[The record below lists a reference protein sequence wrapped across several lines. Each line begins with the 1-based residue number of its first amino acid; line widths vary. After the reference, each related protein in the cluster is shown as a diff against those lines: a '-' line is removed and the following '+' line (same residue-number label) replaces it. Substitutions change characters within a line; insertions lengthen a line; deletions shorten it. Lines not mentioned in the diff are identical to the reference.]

1 MGDYFTVEE
10 DLKQLHIQIPKALFY
25 EDKYIKPSDKKPL
38 SAQAKIL
45 YGFLLDRTK
54 LSLSNEW
61 YDDKNRLFIKCDQ
74 ISMSEFL
81 GVSEKTARGY
91 KNELINFNLLEE
103 DKTGQG
109 KSNLLYLKKVDVKI
123 NKLSLYVDKFKVNVE
138 EKRILERER
147 ILKYREKEE
156 KNKAIKLKNTLN
168 GKNYRSEKKLKKI
181 LNGKNYR
188 SRTVKTTV
196 QERENLPYSNT
207 DFSNTDFN
215 VVVVVDKENK
225 INEIEKLYIN
235 LKVDKEIKPGMK
247 KLIEKNSDNLD
258 IEVWEQIFINVSE
271 NNINKK
277 YSYIKKILESL
288 KEKNIKTIEEFENDN
303 KLYNEKKYKNKSSK
317 KTNKFDNFD
326 GSLKDKDEN
335 YINEKIK
342 ISQGVKFGNKKDI
355 NLEED
360 EDINKTVYEN
370 AVKNE
375 WNCGVAIKNIAIK
388 YAIKNNLPYPKK

>member
-1 MGDYFTVEE
+1 MGEYFTVEE

-54 LSLSNEW
+54 LSLFNEW

-147 ILKYREKEE
+147 ILKYRKKED
-156 KNKAIKLKNTLN
+156 KNKAVKLKNTLN

-188 SRTVKTTV
+188 TRTVKTTV
-196 QERENLPYSNT
+196 QERENLPYSNNDFRDT
-207 DFSNTDFN
+207 DSK
-215 VVVVVDKENK
+215 VVVVDEENK
-225 INEIEKLYIN
+225 INKIENLYVK
-235 LKVDKEIKPGMK
+235 LKVDKEVKPGMK
-247 KLIEKNSDNLD
+247 KLIEKNINNLD

-271 NNINKK
+271 NDIKKK

-303 KLYNEKKYKNKSSK
+303 KLYNEKKFKNKSSK
-317 KTNKFDNFD
+317 KINKFDNFD
-326 GSLKDKDEN
+326 GNLKNKDEN

-342 ISQGVKFGNKKDI
+342 ASQDVKYGEKEDI
-355 NLEED
+355 LEED
-360 EDINKTVYEN
+360 DNINKKVYEK
-370 AVKNE
+370 AVEDK
-375 WNCGVAIKNIAIK
+375 WNCGAPIKKIAIEYAIK
-388 YAIKNNLPYPKK
+388 YNLPYPKE

>member
-1 MGDYFTVEE
+1 MGDYFTIEE

-25 EDKYIKPSDKKPL
+25 EEKYIKPSNKKPL
-38 SAQAKIL
+38 SSQAKIL
-45 YGFLLDRTK
+45 YGFLLDRTQ
-54 LSLSNEW
+54 LSRFNKW
-61 YDDKNRLFIKCDQ
+61 YDDENRLFIKCDQ
-74 ISMSEFL
+74 ISMGEFL

-91 KNELINFNLLEE
+91 KNELISFGLLEE

-109 KSNLLYLKKVDVKI
+109 KSNLLYLKKVDVEI

-138 EKRILERER
+138 EKRILERDR
-147 ILKYREKEE
+147 VLKYREKEDE
-156 KNKAIKLKNTLN
+156 NKSVKLKNTLN
-168 GKNYRSEKKLKKI
+168 GSFYRSEKKIKKI

-207 DFSNTDFN
+207 DFSNTDFK
-215 VVVVVDKENK
+215 VVVVDKENK

-271 NNINKK
+271 NNIKKK
-277 YSYIKKILESL
+277 YSYIKKVLESL
-288 KEKNIKTIEEFENDN
+288 QEKNIKTLKEFENDN
-303 KLYNEKKYKNKSSK
+303 KLYNEKKSKKKPSK

-326 GSLKDKDEN
+326 GSLKDKDEKYLN
-335 YINEKIK
+335 KHIK
-342 ISQGVKFGNKKDI
+342 KSQAVKYGDEEQS
-355 NLEED
+355 NLESD
-360 EDINKTVYEN
+360 DLLDKKVYEN
-370 AVKNE
+370 VIENNWK
-375 WNCGVAIKNIAIK
+375 CGEVRRKIAIK
-388 YAIKNNLPYPKK
+388 YAIKNNLYYPKE

>member
-38 SAQAKIL
+38 SVQAKIL

-54 LSLSNEW
+54 LSLSNQW
-61 YDDKNRLFIKCDQ
+61 YDDKNRVFIKCDQ

-91 KNELINFNLLEE
+91 KNELINFELLEE

-109 KSNLLYLKKVDVKI
+109 KSNLLYLKKVDVKM
-123 NKLSLYVDKFKVNVE
+123 NKLSLYIDKFKDNVE

-147 ILKYREKEE
+147 ILKYREKEKE
-156 KNKAIKLKNTLN
+156 NKSINLKNTLN
-168 GKNYRSEKKLKKI
+168 GSFYRSEKKLKKI

-207 DFSNTDFN
+207 DSSDTDFK
-215 VVVVVDKENK
+215 VVVDEENK
-225 INEIEKLYIN
+225 INKIENLYVK
-235 LKVDKEIKPGMK
+235 LKVDKEVKPGMK
-247 KLIEKNSDNLD
+247 KLIEKNIDNLD
-258 IEVWEQIFINVSE
+258 IEIWEQIFINVSE
-271 NNINKK
+271 NDIKKK
-277 YSYIKKILESL
+277 YSYIKKILENL
-288 KEKNIKTIEEFENDN
+288 KEKNIKTIEKFENDN
-303 KLYNEKKYKNKSSK
+303 RLYNEQKSKRKYSK
-317 KTNKFDNFD
+317 NKFDNFN
-326 GSLKDKDEN
+326 GSLKNKDEN

-342 ISQGVKFGNKKDI
+342 ASQDVKYGEKEDI
-355 NLEED
+355 LEED
-360 EDINKTVYEN
+360 DNINKKVYEK
-370 AVKNE
+370 AVEDK
-375 WNCGVAIKNIAIK
+375 WNCGAPIKKIAIEYAIK
-388 YAIKNNLPYPKK
+388 YNLPYPKE

>member
-38 SAQAKIL
+38 SVQAKIL

-54 LSLSNEW
+54 LSLSNQW

-91 KNELINFNLLEE
+91 KNELISFGLLEE

-109 KSNLLYLKKVDVKI
+109 KSNLLYLKQVDVKI
-123 NKLSLYVDKFKVNVE
+123 NKLSLYIDKFKDNVE

-156 KNKAIKLKNTLN
+156 KNKSISLKNTLN
-168 GKNYRSEKKLKKI
+168 GSFYRSEKKLKKI

-196 QERENLPYSNT
+196 QERENLPYSNNDFKDT
-207 DFSNTDFN
+207 DSK
-215 VVVVVDKENK
+215 VVVVDEENK
-225 INEIEKLYIN
+225 INKIENLYVK
-235 LKVDKEIKPGMK
+235 LKVDKEVKPGMK
-247 KLIEKNSDNLD
+247 KLIEKNINNLD

-271 NNINKK
+271 NDIKKK

-288 KEKNIKTIEEFENDN
+288 KEKNIKTIKEFENDN
-303 KLYNEKKYKNKSSK
+303 QLYNEKKLKNKSSK
-317 KTNKFDNFD
+317 KINKFDNFD
-326 GSLKDKDEN
+326 GNLKNKDEN

-342 ISQGVKFGNKKDI
+342 ASQDVKYGEKEDI
-355 NLEED
+355 LEED
-360 EDINKTVYEN
+360 DNINKKVYEK
-370 AVKNE
+370 AVKDK
-375 WNCGVAIKNIAIK
+375 WNCGEAIKKIAIEYAIK
-388 YAIKNNLPYPKK
+388 YNLPYPKEE

>member
-147 ILKYREKEE
+147 ILKYRKKED

-168 GKNYRSEKKLKKI
+168 GSFYRSEKKLKKI

-196 QERENLPYSNT
+196 QERKNLPYSNT
-207 DFSNTDFN
+207 DSSNTDFK
-215 VVVVVDKENK
+215 VVVVAKENK

-258 IEVWEQIFINVSE
+258 IKIWQQIFINVSE
-271 NNINKK
+271 NNIKKK

-317 KTNKFDNFD
+317 KINKFDNFD
-326 GSLKDKDEN
+326 GSLKNKDEN
-335 YINEKIK
+335 YINDKIK
-342 ISQGVKFGNKKDI
+342 ISQDVKFGNKKEI

-360 EDINKTVYEN
+360 EDINKTVYEK

-388 YAIKNNLPYPKK
+388 YAIRNNLPYPKE

>member
-38 SAQAKIL
+38 SVQSKIL

-91 KNELINFNLLEE
+91 KNELINFGLLEE

-109 KSNLLYLKKVDVKI
+109 KSNLLYLKKVDVEI

-138 EKRILERER
+138 EKRILERKR
-147 ILKYREKEE
+147 ILKYREKED
-156 KNKAIKLKNTLN
+156 KNKAVKLKNTLN
-168 GKNYRSEKKLKKI
+168 GSFYRSEKKLKKI

-207 DFSNTDFN
+207 DSSNTN
-215 VVVVVDKENK
+215 SNVVVVDKKDK
-225 INEIEKLYIN
+225 INEIEKLYLD
-235 LKVDKEIKPGMK
+235 LKLDKEIKPGMK
-247 KLIEKNSDNLD
+247 KIIEKNNDNLD
-258 IEVWEQIFINVSE
+258 IEVWEQIFINVYE
-271 NNINKK
+271 NNIKKK
-277 YSYIKKILESL
+277 YSYIKKVLESL
-288 KEKNIKTIEEFENDN
+288 QKKNIKTLKEFENDN
-303 KLYNEKKYKNKSSK
+303 KLYNEKKSKNKPFK
-317 KTNKFDNFD
+317 KTNNFDNFD
-326 GSLKDKDEN
+326 GSLKNKDEN
-335 YINEKIK
+335 YLNKKIE
-342 ISQGVKFGNKKDI
+342 ISQDVKFGNRKDI
-355 NLEED
+355 SLEDD
-360 EDINKTVYEN
+360 EDINKKVYEN

-375 WNCGVAIKNIAIK
+375 WNCGVAIKKIAIK
-388 YAIKNNLPYPKK
+388 YAIKNNLPYPKKQ

>member
-147 ILKYREKEE
+147 ILKYREKED

-196 QERENLPYSNT
+196 QERENLPYSNN
-207 DFSNTDFN
+207 DSSNTDFN
-215 VVVVVDKENK
+215 VVVDKENK
-225 INEIEKLYIN
+225 INKIEKLYIN

-271 NNINKK
+271 NNIKKK

-303 KLYNEKKYKNKSSK
+303 RLYNEQKPKKKYSK
-317 KTNKFDNFD
+317 NKFDNFN
-326 GSLKDKDEN
+326 GSLKDKDEEYLN
-335 YINEKIK
+335 KHIEK
-342 ISQGVKFGNKKDI
+342 SQAVKYGDEEES
-355 NLEED
+355 NLESD
-360 EDINKTVYEN
+360 DLLDKKVYEN
-370 AVKNE
+370 VVENNWK
-375 WNCGVAIKNIAIK
+375 CGEVRRKIAIK
-388 YAIKNNLPYPKK
+388 YAIENNLSYPKE

>member
-1 MGDYFTVEE
+1 MGDYFTIEE

-25 EDKYIKPSDKKPL
+25 EEKYIKPSNKKPL
-38 SAQAKIL
+38 SSQAKIL
-45 YGFLLDRTK
+45 YGFLLDRTQ
-54 LSLSNEW
+54 LSRFNKW
-61 YDDKNRLFIKCDQ
+61 YDDENRLFIKCDQ
-74 ISMSEFL
+74 ISMGEFL

-91 KNELINFNLLEE
+91 KNELISFGLLEE

-109 KSNLLYLKKVDVKI
+109 KSNLLYLKKVDVEI

-138 EKRILERER
+138 EKRILERDR
-147 ILKYREKEE
+147 VLKYREKEDE
-156 KNKAIKLKNTLN
+156 NKSVKLKNTLN
-168 GKNYRSEKKLKKI
+168 GSFYRSEKKIKKI

-207 DFSNTDFN
+207 DFSNTDFK
-215 VVVVVDKENK
+215 VVVVDKENK

-271 NNINKK
+271 NNIKKK
-277 YSYIKKILESL
+277 YSYIKKVLESL
-288 KEKNIKTIEEFENDN
+288 QEKNIKTLKEFENDN
-303 KLYNEKKYKNKSSK
+303 KLYNEKKSKKKPSK

-326 GSLKDKDEN
+326 GSLKDKDEKYLN
-335 YINEKIK
+335 KHIK
-342 ISQGVKFGNKKDI
+342 KSQAVKYGDEEQS
-355 NLEED
+355 NLESD
-360 EDINKTVYEN
+360 DLLDKKVYEN
-370 AVKNE
+370 VVENNWK
-375 WNCGVAIKNIAIK
+375 CGEVRRKIAIK
-388 YAIKNNLPYPKK
+388 YAIKNNLYYPKE

>member
-196 QERENLPYSNT
+196 QERENLPYSNN
-207 DFSNTDFN
+207 DSSNTDFN
-215 VVVVVDKENK
+215 VVVDKENK
-225 INEIEKLYIN
+225 TNKIKKLYIN

-247 KLIEKNSDNLD
+247 KLIEKNSVNLD
-258 IEVWEQIFINVSE
+258 IEVWKQIFINVSE
-271 NNINKK
+271 NNIKKK

-303 KLYNEKKYKNKSSK
+303 RLYNEQKPKKKYSK
-317 KTNKFDNFD
+317 NKFDNFN
-326 GSLKDKDEN
+326 GSLKDKDEEYLN
-335 YINEKIK
+335 KHIEK
-342 ISQGVKFGNKKDI
+342 SQAVKYGDEEES
-355 NLEED
+355 NLESD
-360 EDINKTVYEN
+360 DLLDKKVYEN
-370 AVKNE
+370 VVENNWK
-375 WNCGVAIKNIAIK
+375 CGEVRRKIAIK
-388 YAIKNNLPYPKK
+388 YAIENNLSYPKE